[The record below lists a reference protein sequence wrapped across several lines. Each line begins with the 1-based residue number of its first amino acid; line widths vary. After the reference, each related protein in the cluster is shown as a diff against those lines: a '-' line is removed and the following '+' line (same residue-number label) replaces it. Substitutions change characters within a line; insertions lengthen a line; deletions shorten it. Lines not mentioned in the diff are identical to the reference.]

1 MIKFLLGFIIGVF
14 FLPTIKEIIFNTGF
28 NNGIRDNILKDP
40 IDFIKEVFIR
50 TFQD

>member
-14 FLPTIKEIIFNTGF
+14 FLPTIKEIIFI
-28 NNGIRDNILKDP
+28 NGIRDNILKDP